1 MRCHFITVMYLLL
14 KTWKKKSTIK
24 VLPSLILMLFV
35 FSLFSAFFHLV
46 FDFLGIFYT
55 IVFFFE
61 LSKLWNINNQS
72 LLKWFCDNTLLTIF
86 IITCPHATISFQNV
100 QTVYFTKNPFPYL
113 LYIETLHVIM
123 DILVLWFPIWI

>member
-1 MRCHFITVMYLLL
+1 MSFHHSNVSLIKDL
-14 KTWKKKSTIK
+14 KKKIHNKSVAIAYSN
-24 VLPSLILMLFV
+24 VVCFFFIFCLLSSRLWLFGY
-35 FSLFSAFFHLV
+35 
-46 FDFLGIFYT
+46 FLYHC
-55 IVFFFE
+55 FFFE

-86 IITCPHATISFQNV
+86 IITCPHATISFQSV

-123 DILVLWFPIWI
+123 DILVLWFPILI